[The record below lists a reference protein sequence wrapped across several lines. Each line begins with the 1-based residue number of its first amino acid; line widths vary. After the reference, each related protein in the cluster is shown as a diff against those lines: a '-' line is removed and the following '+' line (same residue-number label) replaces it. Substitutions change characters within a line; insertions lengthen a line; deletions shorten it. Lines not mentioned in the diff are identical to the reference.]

1 MNKTESG
8 RYGYLPDYI
17 ETQSLSS
24 EIFKISFNFYCIKK
38 SKQVSNRLSKS
49 NKMFYSNKKK
59 KLRENLNIGENVLLL
74 AKRIKRCQP
83 WENFTNA
90 QFKKFLF

>member
-38 SKQVSNRLSKS
+38 
-49 NKMFYSNKKK
+49 
-59 KLRENLNIGENVLLL
+59 
-74 AKRIKRCQP
+74 
-83 WENFTNA
+83 
-90 QFKKFLF
+90 